1 MPAKKTNT
9 FDLTTLLSPAQI
21 CIVPSGQTKQAVIRR
36 LVELICHAEPA
47 LGAEDVLREVLRRE
61 EGISTTLDTGL
72 SIPHARLE
80 EIADFKAA
88 LAVFPAPVPEPHN
101 PHHAIKAMFLF
112 LSPSKPEF
120 FQRHLQILAA
130 LAQTFKPEFM
140 DELAQL
146 QTPQDVLAHFK
157 PRP

>member
-9 FDLTTLLSPAQI
+9 LDLSALLSPAQI
-21 CIVPSGQTKQAVIRR
+21 YIVPPGQTKQAVIRR

-47 LGAEDVLREVLRRE
+47 LGPEEVLREVLRRE

-88 LAVFPAPVPEPHN
+88 LAVFPTPLPDPVN
-101 PHHAIKAMFLF
+101 PHHTIKAMFLF

-146 QTPQDVLAHFK
+146 QMPQDVLAHFK

>member
-9 FDLTTLLSPAQI
+9 LDLRALLSPAQI
-21 CIVPSGQTKQAVIRR
+21 YIVSPGQTKQAVIRR

-47 LGAEDVLREVLRRE
+47 LGPEEVLREVLRRE

-88 LAVFPAPVPEPHN
+88 LAVFPTPLPDPVH

-146 QTPQDVLAHFK
+146 QMPQDILAHFK